1 MTYTPEQLKLALR
14 KGQFLEQLSC
24 VYGTDSA
31 VLQAATER
39 YIGAVEDFVSTFP
52 QHQNSPLMLFQHL
65 AVQKS
70 AVIIRII
77 NMAECWPQA

>member
-52 QHQNSPLMLFQHL
+52 QHQNSPLMLFS
-65 AVQKS
+65 APGRTEI

-77 NMAECWPQA
+77 NMAECWRQA